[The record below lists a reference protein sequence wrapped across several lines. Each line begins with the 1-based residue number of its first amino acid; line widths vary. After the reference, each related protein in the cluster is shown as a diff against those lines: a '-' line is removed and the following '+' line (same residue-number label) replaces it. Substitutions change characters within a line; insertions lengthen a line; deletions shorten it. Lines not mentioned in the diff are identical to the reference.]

1 MPRVQSCLLALSLH
15 RLRMMYA
22 RKPFEGLQAKP
33 AMASRVAAASWV
45 VTVSPVVMVEDAG
58 ASGALVA
65 RSEVVA
71 WEVAV
76 RVPAH
81 LEAVG
86 MAGVARVRVAVDL
99 VTEVVA
105 MAAMMEAV
113 GKARVVARAVGAKEG
128 EE

>member
-1 MPRVQSCLLALSLH
+1 M
-15 RLRMMYA
+15 
-22 RKPFEGLQAKP
+22 
-33 AMASRVAAASWV
+33 
-45 VTVSPVVMVEDAG
+45 SPVVMVEDAG

-65 RSEVVA
+65 RAEVVA